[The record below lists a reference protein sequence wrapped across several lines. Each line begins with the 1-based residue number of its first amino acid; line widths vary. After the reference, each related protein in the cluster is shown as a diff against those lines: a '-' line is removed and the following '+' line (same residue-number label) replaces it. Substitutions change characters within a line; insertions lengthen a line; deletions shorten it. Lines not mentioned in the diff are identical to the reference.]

1 MHVVHPIC
9 CGLDVHPAAVVAC
22 LCCVGDD
29 GQMRL
34 ERREYGTT
42 HRALLTLGAWL
53 LAEHCPIVAMESTG
67 VYWHPV
73 SNWLAGHRTVLLV
86 QVAHVKHVPGRKTAK
101 ADAR

>member
-9 CGLDVHPAAVVAC
+9 CGLDVHPASVVAC
-22 LCCVGDD
+22 LRCVGDD

-42 HRALLTLGAWL
+42 QSELLTLGEWL

-67 VYWHPV
+67 VYTPPSILPKRYW
-73 SNWLAGHRTVLLV
+73 SGNMAFR
-86 QVAHVKHVPGRKTAK
+86 
-101 ADAR
+101 